1 MKKFALISL
10 GLPPSQSGQS
20 MVLYH
25 LLKNTD
31 PKGYCLITLK
41 NIHLYGHLGN
51 CSTALKAPTY
61 FIQPEYQIVR
71 GLVRCA
77 CVLHLSFIFN
87 FLLSLR
93 VYQFKKIL
101 KKEKCDAVVVCTGEL
116 FDPPAAFLASQSLG
130 LPFFFYIFDYYSRQ
144 WTYPIQRAF
153 AENFERIMIEKSSG
167 IIVPNE
173 CMNQEYRTRYG
184 IASTV
189 IHNPVDLAEYES
201 CITADA
207 TTHDNKNIIYTGAIY
222 VAHYSAFKN
231 LLFALNLLKRPDI
244 KLHIYTPQSSIRLSM
259 NDISGA
265 VIIHKHQPA
274 HMIPDIQRNAG
285 FLFLPLAFNSP
296 FPDVIKTSA
305 PGKIGEYLASKRP
318 ILVHAPKNSFISW
331 YFKKHQCGLVVD
343 DNDPTKLAQGIEHL
357 LADTKLQKKL
367 ADNAYVRAEVDFS
380 VENAYRI
387 FSEVICKTKP
397 E

>member
-71 GLVRCA
+71 GLVWCA

-130 LPFFFYIFDYYSRQ
+130 LPLFFYIFDYYSRQ
-144 WTYPIQRAF
+144 WTHPIQRVF
-153 AENFERIMIEKSSG
+153 AEKYERIILKSSSG

-173 CMNQEYRTRYG
+173 CLYEEYRTRYG

-207 TTHDNKNIIYTGAIY
+207 ITHDNKNIIYTGAIY

-296 FPDVIKTSA
+296 FPEVIKTSA

-318 ILVHAPKNSFISW
+318 ILVHAPKDSFVSW
-331 YFKKHQCGLVVD
+331 YFRKYHCGLVVD
-343 DNDPTKLAQGIEHL
+343 QDNPQLLAQAIARL
-357 LADTKLQKKL
+357 LEDTQLQQTL
-367 ADNAYVRAEVDFS
+367 SENAYVRTIEDFDIH
-380 VENAYRI
+380 NAQKKFNEI
-387 FSEVICKTKP
+387 LEL
-397 E
+397 

>member
-130 LPFFFYIFDYYSRQ
+130 LPLFFYIFDYYSRQ
-144 WTYPIQRAF
+144 WTHPIQRVF
-153 AENFERIMIEKSSG
+153 AEKYERIILKSSSG

-173 CMNQEYRTRYG
+173 CLYEEYRTRYG

-207 TTHDNKNIIYTGAIY
+207 ITHDNKNIIYTGAIY

-296 FPDVIKTSA
+296 FPEVIKTSA

-318 ILVHAPKNSFISW
+318 ILVHAPKDSFVSW
-331 YFKKHQCGLVVD
+331 YFRKYHCGLVVD
-343 DNDPTKLAQGIEHL
+343 QDNPQLLAQAIARL
-357 LADTKLQKKL
+357 LEDTQLQQTL
-367 ADNAYVRAEVDFS
+367 SENAYVRTIEDFDIH
-380 VENAYRI
+380 NAQKKFNEI
-387 FSEVICKTKP
+387 LEL
-397 E
+397 